1 MTLKSIA
8 VICNYEIR
16 EDRIGG
22 MDRFFEAFDT
32 KAKTQGYTIHWF
44 FKGEKVIDFYK
55 GLDITLT
62 QTASVESLFLND
74 LKKDTRSYDYVITH
88 FTELCAPFYKAV
100 KLKTN
105 ACCIAVDHNPR
116 PLEGF
121 PLKKRLKLRL
131 KGMLYS
137 RYIDFF
143 IGVSSYC
150 LDHLVKEYGNSI
162 RRKCLVIYNG
172 ILADIYIKKSRLT
185 NTPKFIIACH
195 LRKEKGVQDVIN
207 ALALVDKNLLRKFKL
222 DVYGEGPYEHYLK
235 LLVAD
240 LNLEEYVKFRGSR
253 NDLHLLYH
261 NYDYLIHAS
270 HGETFCFT
278 VVESLVSN
286 LRVITTKGAGNILG
300 LVKDGENGYTF
311 NIMGINELSNIIVDI
326 LKNEESMNE
335 LKTNQEMIDKFSTE
349 RMVDGYLNLLS

>member
-1 MTLKSIA
+1 M
-8 VICNYEIR
+8 
-16 EDRIGG
+16 
-22 MDRFFEAFDT
+22 
-32 KAKTQGYTIHWF
+32 
-44 FKGEKVIDFYK
+44 
-55 GLDITLT
+55 
-62 QTASVESLFLND
+62 
-74 LKKDTRSYDYVITH
+74 
-88 FTELCAPFYKAV
+88 
-100 KLKTN
+100 
-105 ACCIAVDHNPR
+105 
-116 PLEGF
+116 
-121 PLKKRLKLRL
+121 
-131 KGMLYS
+131 
-137 RYIDFF
+137 
-143 IGVSSYC
+143 
-150 LDHLVKEYGNSI
+150 
-162 RRKCLVIYNG
+162 
-172 ILADIYIKKSRLT
+172 T

>member
-137 RYIDFF
+137 RYIVFF
-143 IGVSSYC
+143 YRSF
-150 LDHLVKEYGNSI
+150 L
-162 RRKCLVIYNG
+162 
-172 ILADIYIKKSRLT
+172 ILS
-185 NTPKFIIACH
+185 
-195 LRKEKGVQDVIN
+195 
-207 ALALVDKNLLRKFKL
+207 
-222 DVYGEGPYEHYLK
+222 
-235 LLVAD
+235 
-240 LNLEEYVKFRGSR
+240 
-253 NDLHLLYH
+253 
-261 NYDYLIHAS
+261 
-270 HGETFCFT
+270 
-278 VVESLVSN
+278 
-286 LRVITTKGAGNILG
+286 
-300 LVKDGENGYTF
+300 
-311 NIMGINELSNIIVDI
+311 
-326 LKNEESMNE
+326 
-335 LKTNQEMIDKFSTE
+335 
-349 RMVDGYLNLLS
+349 